1 MTNEDCF
8 AIWAPE
14 DAMWT
19 EWAKP
24 VTFVGAMLPSPGD
37 PPVEIPRITFPGLPE
52 SWTQSAIVVDL
63 PGQEAVGMALA
74 LADRG
79 FRPVPLFNG
88 TVGPNAVI
96 DVVQI
101 TRALGAGAGVLS
113 QINLEPDAHPAFL
126 LDSRRA
132 EPIGAG
138 EPGRY
143 DNRWVVLPQDFP
155 SAAFLGSKAVREVI
169 VIQTGSLTP
178 AEDLA
183 HVLYR
188 WQQGGIRMRLID
200 VATGQVED
208 GAKVPRPSNFR
219 RAWYV
224 AIALLGLRRS
234 NAGGFGSTVPQQTG
248 GRSGFYG

>member
-1 MTNEDCF
+1 
-8 AIWAPE
+8 
-14 DAMWT
+14 MWT

-24 VTFVGAMLPSPGD
+24 VAFVGAMLPSPGD
-37 PPVEIPRITFPGLPE
+37 PPIEIPPITFPGLPE
-52 SWTQSAIVVDL
+52 SWTQAAIVVDL
-63 PGQEAVGMALA
+63 PGQEAVGMAVA

-96 DVVQI
+96 DVEQI

-113 QINLEPDAHPAFL
+113 QIGLEPDAHPAFL
-126 LDSRRA
+126 LDSRRG
-132 EPIGAG
+132 EQIGAG

-169 VIQTGSLTP
+169 VIQKSTLTP
-178 AEDLA
+178 AADLA

-188 WQQGGIRMRLID
+188 WQESGIRLKVID
-200 VATGQVED
+200 VESGQVED
-208 GAKVPRPSNFR
+208 DAKVQRPSKFR

-224 AIALLGLRRS
+224 AVALLGLRRS
-234 NAGGFGSTVPQQTG
+234 NAGGFGSTVPQQTA

>member
-1 MTNEDCF
+1 MTDQDCF
-8 AIWAPE
+8 TIWAPE
-14 DAMWT
+14 DALWT

-24 VTFVGAMLPSPGD
+24 VAFVGALMPSPNEQ
-37 PPVEIPRITFPGLPE
+37 PPELPPLTFPGLPE
-52 SWTQSAIVVDL
+52 AWTQSAIVVDL
-63 PGQEAVGMALA
+63 PGEDAVKMGLA

-88 TVGPNAVI
+88 TVGPSAVI
-96 DVVQI
+96 DVEQI
-101 TRALGAGAGVLS
+101 TRMLGAGAGVLS
-113 QINLEPDAHPAFL
+113 RITLEPDAHPAFL
-126 LDSRRA
+126 IDSRRG
-132 EPIGAG
+132 EQLGAG

-155 SAAFLGSKAVREVI
+155 SATFLSSKAVREVI

-178 AEDLA
+178 ATDLA

-188 WQQGGIRMRLID
+188 WQQAGIRMRFID
-200 VATGQVED
+200 IAAGQVQD
-208 GAKVPRPSNFR
+208 DARVSRPSSFR

-224 AIALLGLRRS
+224 AVALLGLRRS
-234 NAGGFGSTVPQQTG
+234 NAGGFGSTVPQQTA